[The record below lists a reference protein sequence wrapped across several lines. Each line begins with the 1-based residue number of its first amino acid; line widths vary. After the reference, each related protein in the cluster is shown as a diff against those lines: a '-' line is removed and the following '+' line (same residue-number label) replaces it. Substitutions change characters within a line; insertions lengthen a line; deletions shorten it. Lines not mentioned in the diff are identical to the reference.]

1 MRITANDA
9 LIVLQHS
16 VGKRTLTD
24 AQKKVSDVN
33 KDGKVNAVDALMILQ
48 ASVGKRALQ

>member
-24 AQKKVSDVN
+24 AQLKVSDVN

-48 ASVGKRALQ
+48 ASVGRRVL